1 MYTPI
6 EWQDEYSVGV
16 KELDDQHKNILNIIN
31 TLLVD
36 QRDNYDDNKLS
47 EAISSMIHYAYVH
60 FATEEQYLAQANFP
74 GIKQHVLEHVDFIMK
89 TLELSFK
96 TRERTMDSRQE
107 LLKYLKGWFS
117 SHVLGMDRLYIP
129 YITANKIK

>member
-1 MYTPI
+1 MNTQI

-16 KELDDQHKNILNIIN
+16 KELDEQHQNILSIIN

-36 QRDNYDDNKLS
+36 QGDDYDDNKLS

-74 GIKQHVLEHVDFIMK
+74 YIKQHVLEHVDFIMK

-96 TRERTMDSRQE
+96 AREGAKDGRQE

-117 SHVLGMDRLYIP
+117 SHVLGIDRLYIP
-129 YITANKIK
+129 YIAANKIK